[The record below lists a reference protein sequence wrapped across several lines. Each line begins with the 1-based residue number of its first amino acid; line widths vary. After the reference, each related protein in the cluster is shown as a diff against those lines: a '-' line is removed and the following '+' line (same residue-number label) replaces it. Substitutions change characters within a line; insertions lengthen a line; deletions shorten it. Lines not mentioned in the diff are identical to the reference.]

1 MKTRACIRKISS
13 FSISCPSDR
22 SNRLGVFRLLAP
34 AMLALFVPGVSLTD
48 DSAASARRLAR
59 EPAQED
65 IVVTSC
71 EPVGRARPI
80 CGFINPEDMVPLPGG
95 QTILVGEYGQSAESH
110 VGGLVLFD
118 LRTEERKTV
127 FEGGGESA
135 AAESEP
141 EPGWGERACR
151 TPPTRA
157 FNSHGIDLVR
167 RDDGRLQLLVVQHG
181 GREAVELFEVLGSG
195 TDWRVVWR
203 GCVFAPPDASLND
216 VAGLPDGSFY
226 TTRMASLRGAR
237 ELAQGVPT
245 EPTGHAFAWSQE
257 AGFRKIEG
265 TDGVLPNG
273 LATSPDGRLIY
284 MNASGENSI
293 RKVEVASGRELGR
306 VSVQAP
312 DNVTWSPDGRLLVAS
327 LTGFD
332 PEQFAACAK
341 RTEGPCAI
349 PFQIVAVD
357 PETMT
362 SLGPIYTSDGT
373 PMGAGTVGLQI
384 GRELFIGSFKGD
396 RILRVSLDAAGSD
409 GSDGSDGSEQ
419 ADGSD

>member
-1 MKTRACIRKISS
+1 
-13 FSISCPSDR
+13 
-22 SNRLGVFRLLAP
+22 
-34 AMLALFVPGVSLTD
+34 MLALLVPGLSLSD
-48 DSAASARRLAR
+48 DGPARAPVHEPVR
-59 EPAQED
+59 EPARD
-65 IVVTSC
+65 DAAIPSC
-71 EPVGRARPI
+71 EPVGPVRPI
-80 CGFINPEDMVPLPGG
+80 CGFTNPEDMVALPGG
-95 QTILVGEYGQSAESH
+95 QAILVGEYGQSAESQP
-110 VGGLVLFD
+110 GGLVVFD
-118 LRTEERKTV
+118 LRTEERRTV
-127 FEGGGESA
+127 FEGGRDGGTANS
-135 AAESEP
+135 
-141 EPGWGERACR
+141 EPGWGEPACQ

-167 RDDGRLQLLVVQHG
+167 RDDGRLELLVVQHG
-181 GREAVELFEVLGSG
+181 GREAVEVFEVLGSG

-226 TTRMASLRGAR
+226 TTRMASLRGAG

-245 EPTGHAFAWSQE
+245 EPTGHAFAWSPE

-273 LATSPDGRLIY
+273 IATSPDGRLIY

-293 RKVEVASGRELGR
+293 RKVEVATGRELGR
-306 VSVQAP
+306 VVVQAP

-341 RTEGPCAI
+341 RTKGPCGI

-362 SLGPIYTSDGT
+362 SLGPIYESGGT

-396 RILRVSLDAAGSD
+396 RILRVSLDAGGSD
-409 GSDGSDGSEQ
+409 GSGGPDGSGGADGADGPDGSN
-419 ADGSD
+419 